1 MKHWVYFNS
10 SDCVNFETDDI
21 VILEKTLR
29 AIAGEIKTVVW
40 KEDYHLAREYCSMY
54 IDLDNAIQELK
65 DAKARKLVAKDLPE
79 GEESDDQEDLEGD
92 QEGE

>member
-10 SDCVNFETDDI
+10 SDCVNFETDDT

-29 AIAGEIKTVVW
+29 AIAGEIKSAVW
-40 KEDYHLAREYCSMY
+40 KEDFHLALQYCNMY
-54 IDLDNAIQELK
+54 IDLEEGIQELK
-65 DAKARKLVAKDLPE
+65 DAIARKEAAEDLPE
-79 GEESDDQEDLEGD
+79 GEDSGNHEDLEGD